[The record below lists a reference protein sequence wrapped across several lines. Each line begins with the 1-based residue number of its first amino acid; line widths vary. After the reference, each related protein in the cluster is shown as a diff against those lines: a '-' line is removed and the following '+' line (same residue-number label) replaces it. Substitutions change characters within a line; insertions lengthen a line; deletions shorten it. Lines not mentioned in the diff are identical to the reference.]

1 MVPGDGGEEEGGVK
15 VNLFKK
21 KKFCRVKGGRGGH
34 FHKKYTN
41 IHYIYFQSASVIYCL
56 GFR

>member
-21 KKFCRVKGGRGGH
+21 KNPVGLKGGGVGT
-34 FHKKYTN
+34 FTKSIQISIIFTFKVL
-41 IHYIYFQSASVIYCL
+41 Q
-56 GFR
+56 